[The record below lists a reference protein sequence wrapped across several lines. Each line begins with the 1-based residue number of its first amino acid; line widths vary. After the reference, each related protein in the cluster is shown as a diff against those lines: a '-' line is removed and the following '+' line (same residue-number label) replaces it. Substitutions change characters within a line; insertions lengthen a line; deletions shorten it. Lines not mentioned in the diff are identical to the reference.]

1 MTFHART
8 RFDLALG
15 VGAGAGAG
23 LLALTACAKMEPPP
37 GAPPDPV
44 PPQVV
49 AIRPESL
56 LVAPDFDDNAEF
68 VFDEVISEGSSPNQ
82 GLGTGDLERLIL
94 LSPSDEVPK
103 VSWKRNRITVKP
115 REGWQPNRIYRIELR
130 PGVVDLRRNR
140 SDTTVVITLSTGA
153 PAPEHRLEGRVLD
166 WTRGQPAVG
175 ALVQAELLP
184 DRLAYRV
191 ATDSNGAFS
200 LAPIPDGAYV
210 VRGVL
215 DQNRDMRQDP
225 RELYDTVRVAAG
237 EIAVGEVWAFPHDTV
252 GPRIESIAVRDSM
265 SATITFSQ
273 FLDPA
278 QRFDST
284 AIRVLVIPDS
294 TRLGI
299 RSLIPP
305 TVDDSLAQAAAA
317 LDSVQATPPD
327 SVQAAP
333 LDSAQVEDTVAAA
346 PPTPLPRPEPPAT
359 RPRESRLPL
368 YQQLVLRV
376 ATPWVPGGA
385 YAIQVF
391 GVRNVNGVAADGT
404 VGLQVPE
411 TPPPPPPPPPTP
423 SPADSLN
430 PPTEVPGDSLVP
442 VRPDS
447 SGS

>member
-1 MTFHART
+1 MTLHART
-8 RFDLALG
+8 RLDLAF
-15 VGAGAGAG
+15 GAS
-23 LLALTACAKMEPPP
+23 LLALAACAKMEPPP
-37 GAPPDPV
+37 GAPPDPL

-49 AIRPESL
+49 AIRPDSL
-56 LVAPDFDDNAEF
+56 MVPPGFDGNAEF
-68 VFDEVISEGSSPNQ
+68 IFDEVISEGSSPNQ

-94 LSPSDEVPK
+94 LSPSDEIPK

-115 REGWQPNRIYRIELR
+115 REGWQPNRIYRIELG

-153 PAPEHRLEGRVLD
+153 PAPAHRLEGRVLD

-184 DRLAYRV
+184 DRLAYRA

-210 VRGVL
+210 VRGVI
-215 DQNRDMRQDP
+215 DQNRDMRPDP
-225 RELYDTVRVAAG
+225 RELSDTVLVAAG
-237 EIAVGEVWAFPHDTV
+237 ETAVGEIWAFPHDTV

-265 SATITFSQ
+265 TATITFSL

-284 AIRVLVIPDS
+284 AVRVWAIPDS
-294 TRLGI
+294 TRIGI
-299 RSLIPP
+299 LSLVPP
-305 TVDDSLAQAAAA
+305 TVDDSMVQAAAA
-317 LDSVQATPPD
+317 LDSVQA
-327 SVQAAP
+327 AAP
-333 LDSAQVEDTVAAA
+333 DSAQAEDTVAA
-346 PPTPLPRPEPPAT
+346 PITPPEPPPT
-359 RPRESRLPL
+359 RPRESRGPL
-368 YQQLVLRV
+368 YQRLVLRV

-385 YAIQVF
+385 YVIEVL

-404 VGLQVPE
+404 GSLQVPQA
-411 TPPPPPPPPPTP
+411 PPPTP

-430 PPTEVPGDSLVP
+430 PPPEMPGDSLVP
-442 VRPDS
+442 PRPDA

>member
-1 MTFHART
+1 M
-8 RFDLALG
+8 
-15 VGAGAGAG
+15 
-23 LLALTACAKMEPPP
+23 
-37 GAPPDPV
+37 
-44 PPQVV
+44 
-49 AIRPESL
+49 
-56 LVAPDFDDNAEF
+56 VAPDFDGNAEF

-94 LSPSDEVPK
+94 LSPSNEIPK

-115 REGWQPNRIYRIELR
+115 KEGWQPNRIYRIELR

-153 PAPEHRLEGRVLD
+153 PVPEHRLEGRVLD

-200 LAPIPDGAYV
+200 IAPIPYGAYV

-225 RELYDTVRVAAG
+225 REPYDTVRVAAG
-237 EIAVGEVWAFPHDTV
+237 ETAVGEVWAFPHDTV

-265 SATITFSQ
+265 TAIITFSQ

-294 TRLGI
+294 TRLDI
-299 RSLIPP
+299 RSLVPP
-305 TVDDSLAQAAAA
+305 TVDDSLVRAAGA
-317 LDSVQATPPD
+317 LDSVQA
-327 SVQAAP
+327 AA
-333 LDSAQVEDTVAAA
+333 LDSAQAEDTVAA
-346 PPTPLPRPEPPAT
+346 PPITPIPRPEPPPT
-359 RPRESRLPL
+359 RPRESRPPL
-368 YQQLVLRV
+368 HQRLVLRV

-385 YAIQVF
+385 YAIEVF

-404 VGLQVPE
+404 GGLQVPE
-411 TPPPPPPPPPTP
+411 TPPPPPAPPTP
-423 SPADSLN
+423 SPADSLDS
-430 PPTEVPGDSLVP
+430 PTETPGDSLVP
-442 VRPDS
+442 VRRDS